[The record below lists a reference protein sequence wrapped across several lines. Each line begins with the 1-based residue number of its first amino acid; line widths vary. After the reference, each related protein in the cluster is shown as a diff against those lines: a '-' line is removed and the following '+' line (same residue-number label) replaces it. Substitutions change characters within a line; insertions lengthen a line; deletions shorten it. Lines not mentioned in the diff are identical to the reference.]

1 LSKANRRFIRT
12 VVLGVLAMSSLIW
25 VATDQFGLS
34 RQEMLSLFYATV
46 IGAGVIIG
54 FAAIGVTLLNVL
66 RKLRNQKRD

>member
-1 LSKANRRFIRT
+1 MSKANRRFIRT

-25 VATDQFGLS
+25 VAIDQFGLS

-46 IGAGVIIG
+46 IGAVVIIG